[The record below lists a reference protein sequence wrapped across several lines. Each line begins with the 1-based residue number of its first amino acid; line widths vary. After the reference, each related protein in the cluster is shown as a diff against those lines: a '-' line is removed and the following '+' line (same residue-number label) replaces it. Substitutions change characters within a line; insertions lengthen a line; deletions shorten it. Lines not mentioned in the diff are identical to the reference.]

1 VELQNYLGVYVSRDQ
16 AAAVY
21 LGGETGS
28 QVLGCFSVSTAG
40 RDDAG
45 YPALAAMVAQGC
57 AQRGWVFA
65 ETALAVDCSM
75 FMQHRVHSEFAD
87 ARQIGSTIRFDTE
100 ETLATDISD
109 VALAY
114 EVLSSS
120 ERGSQLCVFTAK
132 QDILRQI
139 IAAFAGHGMDPVS
152 VEPDIRCLSRF
163 VTDACA
169 AADGQPRTLFG
180 MLGRTSGYLVFSTSS
195 NGKPKAQTPG
205 RTFLIG
211 GRQNRQELLG
221 REVVVTTAM
230 VETTDP
236 ITRICVYDTARQV
249 DSALLGQRTGIETGE
264 FDVSAAAGGLDVS
277 QQCEDAV
284 AFSIA
289 CGAGFGLSQKAEPVD
304 FRRDFMPYLGRRRRL
319 EKSLKFLSIS
329 IGVLLV
335 ASSFMFVLGVRFVP
349 LADMLALI
357 MSAPLIVTALSPAL
371 LGEPVGARRVIACLL
386 GFAGA
391 LLVIQPGAGTMQ
403 WWSLLG
409 IAAGTTFSFY
419 LIITRKLAGSAP
431 PFVTLAYTAVIGAGV
446 MTTSLPFVWVTPAPR
461 EAALMVLIGCSAAA
475 GHYLLI
481 RAYERAPAVL
491 LAPFNYTEL
500 LGATLIGFWWFGDFP
515 NLWTWG
521 GIAVIVVSGLY
532 LTLGERR
539 ARA

>member
-1 VELQNYLGVYVSRDQ
+1 MVVLAMSIVAVQDAVVKYLAGIMPPAQVTWARYFFHLVVS
-16 AAAVY
+16 
-21 LGGETGS
+21 LP
-28 QVLGCFSVSTAG
+28 L
-40 RDDAG
+40 
-45 YPALAAMVAQGC
+45 ALATTPWRAMMPRHLPLQ
-57 AQRGWVFA
+57 
-65 ETALAVDCSM
+65 
-75 FMQHRVHSEFAD
+75 
-87 ARQIGSTIRFDTE
+87 
-100 ETLATDISD
+100 
-109 VALAY
+109 
-114 EVLSSS
+114 
-120 ERGSQLCVFTAK
+120 
-132 QDILRQI
+132 ILR
-139 IAAFAGHGMDPVS
+139 
-152 VEPDIRCLSRF
+152 
-163 VTDACA
+163 
-169 AADGQPRTLFG
+169 
-180 MLGRTSGYLVFSTSS
+180 
-195 NGKPKAQTPG
+195 
-205 RTFLIG
+205 
-211 GRQNRQELLG
+211 
-221 REVVVTTAM
+221 
-230 VETTDP
+230 
-236 ITRICVYDTARQV
+236 
-249 DSALLGQRTGIETGE
+249 
-264 FDVSAAAGGLDVS
+264 
-277 QQCEDAV
+277 
-284 AFSIA
+284 
-289 CGAGFGLSQKAEPVD
+289 
-304 FRRDFMPYLGRRRRL
+304 
-319 EKSLKFLSIS
+319 
-329 IGVLLV
+329 GVLLV

>member
-1 VELQNYLGVYVSRDQ
+1 MELQNYLGVYVSRDQ

-335 ASSFMFVLGVRFVP
+335 AVGLYFTAQLFRMNSYRGQLKSRLEANFADVMYGKKPTRGRSP
-349 LADMLALI
+349 LKQLDSALTEARKLTAGFSDKGSAGGKLTSLLDAINRCAKATELSIDAITITERTMSVSGDTAANNNRHTLAFFEEI
-357 MSAPLIVTALSPAL
+357 KKS
-371 LGEPVGARRVIACLL
+371 G
-386 GFAGA
+386 
-391 LLVIQPGAGTMQ
+391 LVIGTQ
-403 WWSLLG
+403 RLG
-409 IAAGTTFSFY
+409 SKGNRDSFA
-419 LIITRKLAGSAP
+419 ITLQ
-431 PFVTLAYTAVIGAGV
+431 TA
-446 MTTSLPFVWVTPAPR
+446 
-461 EAALMVLIGCSAAA
+461 E
-475 GHYLLI
+475 
-481 RAYERAPAVL
+481 
-491 LAPFNYTEL
+491 
-500 LGATLIGFWWFGDFP
+500 
-515 NLWTWG
+515 
-521 GIAVIVVSGLY
+521 
-532 LTLGERR
+532 
-539 ARA
+539 